1 MAQPSYQFPA
11 PSFIDKLDGDEAG
24 SAAVSPIYIMI
35 DTDGRATFVTTREE
49 IPLGMQR
56 WIVRDVDGRDALS
69 DNPSGAIAVAYFPT
83 LNAALL

>member
-1 MAQPSYQFPA
+1 
-11 PSFIDKLDGDEAG
+11 
-24 SAAVSPIYIMI
+24 
-35 DTDGRATFVTTREE
+35 
-49 IPLGMQR
+49 MQR